1 MQIYLHDLGIENS
14 LTKTGNETLRPK
26 VQSFYGEG
34 NYVIV
39 LSNRKK
45 VGGEQVDFVIMDNHS

>member
-39 LSNRKK
+39 YLIAKMLEVNK
-45 VGGEQVDFVIMDNHS
+45 